1 MHLGRTRHLHLVA
14 IGGVG
19 MSGIAEILVNSG
31 FTVTGSDLK
40 EGPALERL
48 RSLGVRCAVGH
59 RAEQVAGA
67 HVVVYSSAVPMDNPE
82 LGEAR
87 RLGIPCISR
96 GEMLAELMRL
106 KRGIAISGSHGK
118 TSTSSLVAEVL
129 NAGGLDPTAVVGG
142 RLLSFGSNARLGA
155 GPHMVAEADESD
167 GSFLRLAPTWAV
179 VTNVDHEHLD
189 HYGDFATLRAAFMDF
204 LNRVPFYG
212 AAIVCLED
220 PVLRGMLPELRGRV
234 IGYGWSEDCAL
245 RGEILEQHARG
256 TRFRWRSARKSGE
269 LELPLMGR
277 HNVLNALAAIAVG
290 LELDIAPEAIQ
301 RGLSA
306 SRGVGRRLEFWGEV
320 DGVLVIDDYGHHPT
334 EIARTLEAAR
344 EHFGRRLR
352 VVFQPHRYSRT
363 RMLADEF
370 GAAFDAADELILTE
384 IYAAGEAP
392 EPGVDAGLIAS
403 AVAARGRTPVRRF
416 AEQAEIADLL
426 LAEAQPGDLILT
438 LGAGDLNR
446 FAEDLV
452 RRLGE
457 TRGAH

>member
-14 IGGVG
+14 IGGIG

-31 FTVTGSDLK
+31 FTVTGSDQR

-48 RSLGVRCAVGH
+48 RSFGVVCHVGH
-59 RAEQVAGA
+59 RAEQVEGA
-67 HVVVYSSAVPMDNPE
+67 HVVVYSSAVPQDNPE
-82 LGEAR
+82 LVEAR
-87 RLGIPCISR
+87 ERGIPVISR

-106 KRGIAISGSHGK
+106 KRGIAITGSHGK

-129 NAGGLDPTAVVGG
+129 HAGGLDPTAVVGG

-167 GSFLRLAPTWAV
+167 GSFQRLAPTWAV
-179 VTNVDHEHLD
+179 VTNVDNEHLD
-189 HYGDFATLRAAFMDF
+189 HYGDFATLRAAVLGF

-212 AAIVCLED
+212 ASILCLED
-220 PVLRGMLPELRGRV
+220 PTLRAMLPEIRGRV
-234 IGYGWSEDCAL
+234 VGYGWSDDCAL
-245 RGEILEQHARG
+245 KGEIVEQHPGG
-256 TRFRWRSARKSGE
+256 TRFRWRSARFGGE
-269 LELPLMGR
+269 LELPVLGR
-277 HNVLNALAAIAVG
+277 HNVLNALAAVAVG
-290 LELDIAPEAIQ
+290 LELDVSPEDIG

-306 SRGVGRRLEFWGEV
+306 FQGVGRRFQVLGSV
-320 DGVLVIDDYGHHPT
+320 DDIIIMDDYGHHPT

-370 GAAFDAADELILTE
+370 GEAFDAADDLILTE

-392 EPGVDAGLIAS
+392 IEGVDAGLIER
-403 AVAARGRTPVRRF
+403 AVASRGRTPVRRVGEKD
-416 AEQAEIADLL
+416 AIAALL
-426 LAEAQPGDLILT
+426 MDELEPGDLVLT

-446 FAEDLV
+446 FAEDLLK
-452 RRLGE
+452 RLE
-457 TRGAH
+457 ATRGVR

>member
-1 MHLGRTRHLHLVA
+1 VHLGRTRHLHLVA

-31 FTVTGSDLK
+31 FTVTGSDLRD
-40 EGPALERL
+40 GPALERL
-48 RSLGVRCAVGH
+48 RGLGVRCAVGH
-59 RAEQVAGA
+59 RAELVTGA
-67 HVVVYSSAVPMDNPE
+67 HVLVYSSAVPMDNPE
-82 LGEAR
+82 LVEAR
-87 RLGIPCISR
+87 RLGIPIISR

-106 KRGIAISGSHGK
+106 KLGIAISGSHGK

-189 HYGDFATLRAAFMDF
+189 HYGDFATLRAAFLDF
-204 LNRVPFYG
+204 LGRVPFYG

-245 RGEILEQHARG
+245 RGEILDQHPQG
-256 TRFRWRSARKSGE
+256 TRFRWRNAKESGE

-290 LELDIAPEAIQ
+290 LELDIAPAAIE
-301 RGLSA
+301 RGLA
-306 SRGVGRRLEFWGEV
+306 AFQGVGRRLERKGEV
-320 DGVLVIDDYGHHPT
+320 DDILVIDDYGHHPT

-344 EHFGRRLR
+344 EHFDRRLR

-363 RMLADEF
+363 RLLADEF
-370 GAAFDAADELILTE
+370 GAGFDAADELILTE
-384 IYAAGEAP
+384 I
-392 EPGVDAGLIAS
+392 
-403 AVAARGRTPVRRF
+403 
-416 AEQAEIADLL
+416 
-426 LAEAQPGDLILT
+426 
-438 LGAGDLNR
+438 
-446 FAEDLV
+446 
-452 RRLGE
+452 
-457 TRGAH
+457 

>member
-1 MHLGRTRHLHLVA
+1 VHLGRTRHLHLVA
-14 IGGVG
+14 IGGIG

-48 RSLGVRCAVGH
+48 RGLGVRCDVGH
-59 RAEQVAGA
+59 RAAQVAGA

-82 LGEAR
+82 LVEAR
-87 RLGIPCISR
+87 RQGIPCITR

-106 KRGIAISGSHGK
+106 KRGIAVSGSHGK
-118 TSTSSLVAEVL
+118 TSTSSLIAEVL
-129 NAGGLDPTAVVGG
+129 HAGGLDPTAVVGG

-167 GSFLRLAPTWAV
+167 GSFLHLAPTWAV
-179 VTNVDHEHLD
+179 VTNVDCEHLD
-189 HYGDFATLRAAFMDF
+189 HYGDFASLRAAMLDF
-204 LNRVPFYG
+204 LGRVPFYG

-234 IGYGWSEDCAL
+234 IGYGWSADCAL
-245 RGEILEQHARG
+245 RGEILAQHPGG
-256 TRFRWRSARKSGE
+256 TRFRWRSAKQAGE
-269 LELPLMGR
+269 LELPLLGR

-301 RGLSA
+301 RGLA
-306 SRGVGRRLEFWGEV
+306 AFKGVGRRLETKGEV
-320 DGVLVIDDYGHHPT
+320 DGILVMDDYGHHPT

-363 RMLADEF
+363 RLLADEF
-370 GAAFDAADELILTE
+370 GAAFDAADALILTE
-384 IYAAGEAP
+384 IYAAGESP
-392 EPGVDAGLIAS
+392 LPGVDAGLIAR
-403 AVAARGRTPVRRF
+403 AVEARGRTPVLRI
-416 AEQAEIADLL
+416 AEREAIAERL

-446 FAEDLV
+446 FAEELV
-452 RRLGE
+452 RRLGAA
-457 TRGAH
+457 RGVH

>member
-14 IGGVG
+14 IGGIG

-31 FTVTGSDLK
+31 FTVTGSDMK
-40 EGPALERL
+40 ESPALERL
-48 RSLGVRCAVGH
+48 RSLGVRCDVGH

-82 LGEAR
+82 LIEAR
-87 RLGIPCISR
+87 RQGIPCITR

-106 KRGIAISGSHGK
+106 KRGIAVSGSHGK
-118 TSTSSLVAEVL
+118 TSTSSLIAEVL
-129 NAGGLDPTAVVGG
+129 NAGGLDATAVVGG

-189 HYGDFATLRAAFMDF
+189 HYGDFATLRAAMLDF
-204 LNRVPFYG
+204 LGRVPFYG

-234 IGYGWSEDCAL
+234 IGYGWSADCAL
-245 RGEILEQHARG
+245 RGEILDQHPGG
-256 TRFRWRSARKSGE
+256 TRFRWRNAKQSGE
-269 LELPLMGR
+269 LELPLLGR

-290 LELDIAPEAIQ
+290 LELDIAPAAIQ
-301 RGLSA
+301 RGLA
-306 SRGVGRRLEFWGEV
+306 AFKGVGRRLETKGEV
-320 DGVLVIDDYGHHPT
+320 DDILVMDDYGHHPT

-363 RMLADEF
+363 RLLADEF

-384 IYAAGEAP
+384 IYAAGETP
-392 EPGVDAGLIAS
+392 LPGVDAGLIAR
-403 AVAARGRTPVRRF
+403 AVEARGRTPVRRI
-416 AEQAEIADLL
+416 AEREAIATLL
-426 LAEAQPGDLILT
+426 LAEAEPGDLILT

-452 RRLGE
+452 RRLGAA
-457 TRGAH
+457 RGVH

>member
-1 MHLGRTRHLHLVA
+1 VHLGRTRHLHLVA
-14 IGGVG
+14 IGGIG

-40 EGPALERL
+40 DGPALERL

-82 LGEAR
+82 LVEAR
-87 RLGIPCISR
+87 RLGIPVISR

-106 KRGIAISGSHGK
+106 KLGIAVSGSHGK

-179 VTNVDHEHLD
+179 VTNVDREHLD
-189 HYGDFATLRAAFMDF
+189 HYGDFATLRAAFLDF

-220 PVLRGMLPELRGRV
+220 PILRGMLPELRGRV

-245 RGEILEQHARG
+245 RGEILAQHPKG
-256 TRFRWRSARKSGE
+256 TRFRWRNARESGE
-269 LELPLMGR
+269 LELPMLGR

-290 LELDIAPEAIQ
+290 LELDIAPAAIQ
-301 RGLSA
+301 RGLA
-306 SRGVGRRLEFWGEV
+306 AFQGVGRRLECKGEV
-320 DGVLVIDDYGHHPT
+320 GGVLVIDDYGHHPT

-363 RMLADEF
+363 RLLADEF

-392 EPGVDAGLIAS
+392 EPGVDAGLIAR
-403 AVAARGRTPVRRF
+403 AVAARGRTPVRR
-416 AEQAEIADLL
+416 IADREAMAALL
-426 LAEAQPGDLILT
+426 LAELEPGELVLT

-452 RRLGE
+452 RRLQE
-457 TRGAH
+457 TRGVH

>member
-1 MHLGRTRHLHLVA
+1 VHLGRTRHLHLVA
-14 IGGVG
+14 IGGIG

-40 EGPALERL
+40 DGPALERL
-48 RSLGVRCAVGH
+48 RGFGVRCAVGH

-67 HVVVYSSAVPMDNPE
+67 HVVVYSSAVPRDNPE
-82 LGEAR
+82 LAEAR
-87 RLGIPCISR
+87 RLGIPVISR

-106 KRGIAISGSHGK
+106 KLGIAISGSHGK

-189 HYGDFATLRAAFMDF
+189 HYGDFATLRAAFLDF

-212 AAIVCLED
+212 AAIVCMED
-220 PVLRGMLPELRGRV
+220 PVLRGLLPELRGRV

-245 RGEILEQHARG
+245 RGEILAQHAKG
-256 TRFRWRSARKSGE
+256 TRFRWRNARESGE
-269 LELPLMGR
+269 LELPLLGR

-290 LELDIAPEAIQ
+290 LELDIPPAAIQ
-301 RGLSA
+301 RGLA
-306 SRGVGRRLEFWGEV
+306 AFQGVGRRLECKGEV
-320 DGVLVIDDYGHHPT
+320 AGVLVMDDYGHHPT

-363 RMLADEF
+363 RLLADEF

-392 EPGVDAGLIAS
+392 EPGVDAGLIQR
-403 AVAARGRTPVRRF
+403 AVAARGRTPVRRI
-416 AEQAEIADLL
+416 AEREAITALL
-426 LAEAQPGDLILT
+426 LAEAEAGDLVLT

-452 RRLGE
+452 RRLQE
-457 TRGAH
+457 TRRVH

>member
-82 LGEAR
+82 LSEAR
-87 RLGIPCISR
+87 RLSIPCISR

-179 VTNVDHEHLD
+179 VTNVDREHLD

-234 IGYGWSEDCAL
+234 IGYGWSDDCAL
-245 RGEILEQHARG
+245 RGEILDQHPKG

-290 LELDIAPEAIQ
+290 LELDVAPEAIQ

-320 DGVLVIDDYGHHPT
+320 DGVLVVDDYGHHPT

-370 GAAFDAADELILTE
+370 GAAFDAADEVILTE

-403 AVAARGRTPVRRF
+403 AVAARGRTPVRRI

-426 LAEAQPGDLILT
+426 LAEVQPGDLILT

-452 RRLGE
+452 RRLRE